1 MKSITISLLL
11 IFLTTNAYAQE
22 IRRPKVGLAL
32 AGGGAKG
39 FAHIGTLK
47 LIDSLHI
54 PIDYIVG
61 TSMGGI
67 VGALYAIGYDGL
79 TLEKLSFHTDW
90 QEIFTDI
97 PARRDLP
104 YFLKKETGKYQIN
117 FAVQGTKP
125 VAPSGLIF
133 GQKISLLFSSLTYPY
148 EKISD
153 FDDLPIPVRLI
164 AVDLPS
170 GQQVT
175 LCQGSLAKAM
185 RATMSIPT
193 VFSPVEWGDSLLVDG
208 GLLNNFPVNIVK
220 EMGADLVIGVDLATR
235 LKDKQQLRDG
245 LAVLNQSLAIF
256 DRTRREQQKKLC
268 DVYIQPDLAEFT
280 PADFDNKKIETILRR
295 GDHAAQ
301 QHLEE
306 LIALRDRLLG
316 PDINQQKPQKRFKV
330 SEIRWTG
337 HSPLSHDELLKM
349 TNLNFDQPMH
359 ERDLRQGFANL
370 KSSPWFSDIDYELIP
385 LKDHSVLLNVLLK
398 EKEKMAIFG
407 LNIIGNKKLP
417 FAFIN
422 RLLGLA
428 PGDSITTEALNNRI
442 MNMYGLGYFESIH
455 YEIHAEQNN
464 YITLDLIVKELPM
477 RRLNV
482 GLRYDDRHKLVA
494 AAGLQAT
501 NLLLPGLRLE
511 TDLQFAGLFR
521 FSTQI
526 AYPSRTLDLPIYP
539 YLRITYKD
547 IPVHIFGL
555 GGNKIARY
563 NDKVTTQAGGVGLLL
578 GNSLHAEVELQRQLT
593 DIEPSI
599 AFSDPAMFPEWK
611 DRLHNFSSTLIFD
624 TIDNVLLARQG
635 WNLQATFDA
644 SLESLDSDAPF
655 QQFYF
660 SLDHY
665 HTWYHHHTLRI
676 HSFVGSSSH
685 ELPPYRV
692 FVRGHP
698 REFVGLEYD
707 QLQTSDLVVLRL
719 DYRYEYRK
727 DIFFKAIINA
737 VPRFYSEY
745 TQTWKQDIF
754 GFGIGIKLLS
764 PIGPIEIISGWGDKD
779 LHHPGPKQNVIYFTL
794 GTVF

>member
-1 MKSITISLLL
+1 MTF
-11 IFLTTNAYAQE
+11 FLVLFFLSNTYAQE
-22 IRRPKVGLAL
+22 IPRPKVGLVL

-54 PIDYIVG
+54 PIDYIAG

-79 TLEKLSFHTDW
+79 TLEKLSFATDW

-97 PARRDLP
+97 PPRRDLP
-104 YFLKKETGKYQIN
+104 YFLKKETGKYQVN
-117 FAVQGTKP
+117 FAVQGIKP
-125 VAPSGLIF
+125 AAPSGLIF
-133 GQKISLLFSSLTYPY
+133 GQKITLLFSSLTYPY
-148 EKISD
+148 EKVSD
-153 FDDLPIPVRLI
+153 FDDLPVPVRLI
-164 AVDLPS
+164 AVDLPT

-175 LCQGSLAKAM
+175 LCKGSLAKAM

-220 EMGADLVIGVDLATR
+220 EMGADLVIGVDLATP
-235 LKDKQQLRDG
+235 LKDRQQLRDG

-268 DVYIQPDLAEFT
+268 DVYIQPDLGEFT
-280 PADFDNKKIETILRR
+280 PADFDNEKIEIILKR
-295 GDHAAQ
+295 GDLAAQ
-301 QHLEE
+301 YHLEE

-316 PDINQQKPQKRFKV
+316 PDMNRQNPQQRFKV
-330 SEIRWTG
+330 NEIRWTG

-349 TNLNFDQPMH
+349 TTLNFDQPMN
-359 ERDLRQGFANL
+359 ERDLQRGFANL
-370 KSSPWFSDIDYELIP
+370 KSSPWFSEIDYELVP
-385 LKDHSVLLNVLLK
+385 LKDHSVLLNIILK
-398 EKEKMAIFG
+398 EKEKMVIFG

-442 MNMYGLGYFESIH
+442 MDMYGLGYFESIH
-455 YEIHAEQNN
+455 YEIHAEENN

-477 RRLNV
+477 RRLNI

-494 AAGLQAT
+494 AVGLQAT

-526 AYPSRTLDLPIYP
+526 AYPSRTLDLPVYP
-539 YLRITYKD
+539 YLRIAYKD
-547 IPVHIFGL
+547 IPVHIFGI
-555 GGNKIARY
+555 GGDKIARY
-563 NDKVTTQAGGVGLLL
+563 NDKVTTQAGGIGILL
-578 GNSLHAEVELQRQLT
+578 GNSLHAEMELQRQLT

-611 DRLHNFSSTLIFD
+611 DRLHNFKGTFIFD
-624 TIDNVLLARQG
+624 TIDNVLLARKG
-635 WNLQATFDA
+635 WSLQATFDA
-644 SLESLDSDAPF
+644 SLASLNSDAPF
-655 QQFYF
+655 KQFYF

-665 HTWYHHHTLRI
+665 QTWYDHHTLRF

-685 ELPPYRV
+685 DLPPYRV

-727 DIFFKAIINA
+727 DIFLKAIINA

-745 TQTWKQDIF
+745 TQTWKRDIF

-779 LHHPGPKQNVIYFTL
+779 LHHPGTKQHVIYFIL